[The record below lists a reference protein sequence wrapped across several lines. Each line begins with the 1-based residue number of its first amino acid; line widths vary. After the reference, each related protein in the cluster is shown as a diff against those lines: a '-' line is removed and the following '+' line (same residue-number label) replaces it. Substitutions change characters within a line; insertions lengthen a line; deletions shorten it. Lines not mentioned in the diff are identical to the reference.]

1 MSNTASLHF
10 EPAHQH
16 VRIARPVG
24 VAPFSVVDGTAAAGV
39 RRIGETRAATSGVV
53 HFEPE
58 FGDESRLRFVRD
70 VDDLRITIRGCA
82 PVTRGLETP
91 SAARAAALVRA
102 DAGTGDRSW

>member
-1 MSNTASLHF
+1 
-10 EPAHQH
+10 
-16 VRIARPVG
+16 
-24 VAPFSVVDGTAAAGV
+24 
-39 RRIGETRAATSGVV
+39 RIGENSAATSGVV

-82 PVTRGLETP
+82 PVTCGLEPP

-102 DAGTGDRSW
+102 DDVLATVLGEGEHLLHLPLIIPEELADNPDLRIGATALD